1 MSSNSREAAAARA
14 AALLAEATLEEKAGL
29 LFHPATYIGRKRD
42 LELVRKRGISH
53 LNIVDGSDPAEIARL
68 TVEHLLNAAYRHQRR
83 VSDRRPSVDSH
94 ADHRQQ
100 HKSENDFAKEHHED
114 AES

>member
-1 MSSNSREAAAARA
+1 MLAAH
-14 AALLAEATLEEKAGL
+14 LA
-29 LFHPATYIGRKRD
+29 
-42 LELVRKRGISH
+42 S
-53 LNIVDGSDPAEIARL
+53 
-68 TVEHLLNAAYRHQRR
+68 VEHLLNAAYRHQRR
-83 VSDRRPSVDSH
+83 VSDRRPSVDGY